1 MKTNLNLFFSLLS
14 LFVMSTTLSQ
24 AAQQQAEQV
33 TEAVA
38 SEFLFVGDAF
48 DVTFLQPTVAHQQ
61 WSLKQWKEEFMVLH
75 RLGIK
80 ALVIQWSQYDHV
92 SFFST
97 TAEEESLLQRIAEAS
112 LDTGLEFYIGLS
124 TNSAWSKPQDLNEKL
139 INGVLEEN
147 KRVAKIIHTHFEKHP
162 NFRGWY
168 IPQELTDVF
177 YTDDQREL
185 IIGFFSELTTYL
197 HQLAPLKAVLASGYT
212 SPEKSHLVKF
222 TMWWSLVFNETGI
235 DILLFQDGVG
245 IAKQGQWRDVIPY
258 IEAIS
263 IIDNEFFDG
272 DVWLVGEIFTQ
283 IDGLD
288 INNKPFHAVSADF
301 ERVSQQI
308 EVLSEFGKRMAS
320 YAYFPYMR
328 PASSDRADQLYRAYR
343 TYLQNKVKENLT
355 QVDCVDESISSK
367 TTGSYFDLQGAY
379 TVLKKDQPWES
390 TAPHTLTVVEN
401 NTGGHKYWGYYG
413 LQDGIGGVGLAQ
425 SNDLVTWKKYEKNP
439 LFLNVRWPS
448 VIKSGGIFH
457 MIATKDYGANSY
469 LSLYTSS
476 DGVNFTETG
485 TIVSPQNG
493 RVNQNPNLYYNNN
506 DQKYYLYWYSGGG
519 HPERWQIKVRSAD
532 TVADLADSSSEQ
544 VLIEEP
550 YTLAAPNMLYHNGSY
565 FLATEILE
573 EVWKVRVYKSS
584 SPTGSFSILSDNPV
598 LENGS
603 ACLSQHI
610 FDNRLHVYYCKL
622 RDMTWTVDY
631 RTADLPVDK
640 NKDSL

>member
-1 MKTNLNLFFSLLS
+1 MKTNFNLIFSLSL

-33 TEAVA
+33 PEPVA
-38 SEFLFVGDAF
+38 SEFLFAGDAF
-48 DVTFLQPTVAHQQ
+48 DITFLQPTVTHQQ
-61 WSLKQWKEEFMVLH
+61 WSLKQWKQEFLVLH
-75 RLGIK
+75 QLGIK
-80 ALVIQWSQYDHV
+80 TLVIQWSQYDHV

-97 TAEEESLLQRIAEAS
+97 TSGEESLLNRIAEAS

-124 TNSAWSKPQDLNEKL
+124 ANSAWSKPQDLNETL
-139 INGVLEEN
+139 TDDMLEEN
-147 KRVAKIIHTHFEKHP
+147 KRVAKIIYTHFEKHP

-177 YTDDQREL
+177 YTDEQREL
-185 IIGFFSELTTYL
+185 ILGFFSELTAYL
-197 HQLAPLKAVLASGYT
+197 HQLTPLKAVLASGYT

-222 TMWWSLVFNETGI
+222 TMWWMRVFDEAGI
-235 DILLFQDGVG
+235 DILIFQDGVG
-245 IAKQGQWRDVIPY
+245 VAKQDQWRDIVPY
-258 IEAIS
+258 LEAIA
-263 IIDNEFFDG
+263 IIDNEHFSG
-272 DVWLVGEIFTQ
+272 DVWFVAEIFTQ
-283 IDGLD
+283 IDGPD
-288 INNKPFHAVSADF
+288 INNKPFRAIPADF

-308 EVLSEFGKRMAS
+308 EVLSGFSKTMVS

-328 PASSDRADQLYRAYR
+328 PASGDVEKQLHQKYR
-343 TYLQNKVKENLT
+343 TYLQNKIKENLG
-355 QVDCVDESISSK
+355 QVGCVDEGTASK
-367 TTGSYFDLQGAY
+367 GMGSYFDLQGAH
-379 TVLKKDQPWES
+379 TVLKKDQSWET
-390 TAPHTLTVVEN
+390 TAPHTLAVVEN
-401 NTGGHKYWGYYG
+401 SSEGYKYWGYYG
-413 LQDGIGGVGLAQ
+413 LQDGKGGVGLAR
-425 SNDLVTWKKYEKNP
+425 SNDLVTWEKYEKNP

-550 YTLAAPNMLYHNGSY
+550 YTLAAPNLLYHNGSY

-573 EVWKVRVYKSS
+573 DAWKVRIYKSS
-584 SPTGSFSILSDNPV
+584 SPVGPFSMLLDNPV
-598 LENGS
+598 FENGS

-610 FDNRLHVYYCKL
+610 FDNKLHVYYCKL
-622 RDMTWTVDY
+622 LDSTWTINY
-631 RTADLPVDK
+631 RTADL
-640 NKDSL
+640 